1 MAPTLRPRWG
11 RNHTRRTAN
20 RQLSIGVYVPQGIPL
35 NIPDPSAASTAIV
48 VDDDGFARRAITDVL
63 QRAGIVVVAEAT
75 NGAEAIEL
83 ARQHRPDVVLMEVD
97 LPSVDG
103 IVATRRI
110 VHERPEQIVI
120 LLASS
125 EDDDLGVLGL
135 RVGAMGF
142 LSKDVAPDAVPR
154 AIKGAIRGEAA
165 VSRALAARVIAQLR
179 LAPMAG
185 TGLRPVRS
193 ALTQREWEVL
203 DLICEG
209 QTTEEIA
216 TAFVVSTETIR
227 SHVKRILH
235 KLGVN
240 SRAEAVA
247 AVRRMR
253 IGT

>member
-1 MAPTLRPRWG
+1 
-11 RNHTRRTAN
+11 
-20 RQLSIGVYVPQGIPL
+20 
-35 NIPDPSAASTAIV
+35 
-48 VDDDGFARRAITDVL
+48 VL
-63 QRAGIVVVAEAT
+63 QRAGIVVVAEAS
-75 NGAEAIEL
+75 NGTEAIEL
-83 ARQHRPDVVLMEVD
+83 ARRHRPDVVLMEVD

-110 VHERPEQIVI
+110 VHDRPEQVVI
-120 LLASS
+120 LLTSS
-125 EDDDLGVLGL
+125 DDDELGVLGL
-135 RVGAMGF
+135 RVGAMGY

-165 VSRALAARVIAQLR
+165 VSRTLAARVIAQLR
-179 LAPMAG
+179 LAPIAG

-193 ALTQREWEVL
+193 PLTQREWEVL

-209 QTTEEIA
+209 QTTEEMA
-216 TAFVVSTETIR
+216 SAFVVSTETIR

-235 KLGVN
+235 KLGVS

-253 IGT
+253 SGV

>member
-1 MAPTLRPRWG
+1 M
-11 RNHTRRTAN
+11 
-20 RQLSIGVYVPQGIPL
+20 YVSGGIAL
-35 NIPDPSAASTAIV
+35 TSPDRSPACTAIV
-48 VDDDGFARRAITDVL
+48 VDDDAFARHALADAL
-63 QRAGIVVVAEAT
+63 DRAGMAVVAEAT
-75 NGAEAIEL
+75 DGAEAIEL
-83 ARQHRPDVVLMEVD
+83 TRQHRPDVVLMEVD

-110 VHERPEQIVI
+110 VQDRPEQVVI

-125 EDDDLGVLGL
+125 DDDELGVLGL

-142 LSKDVAPDAVPR
+142 LSKDVALDAVPR
-154 AIKGAIRGEAA
+154 AIKGAFRGEAA

-179 LAPMAG
+179 LAPIAG
-185 TGLRPVRS
+185 AGLRPVRS
-193 ALTQREWEVL
+193 PLTQREWEVL

-209 QTTEEIA
+209 RTTDEIA
-216 TAFVVSTETIR
+216 SAFVVSPETIR

-235 KLGVN
+235 KLGVK

-253 IGT
+253 TGSS